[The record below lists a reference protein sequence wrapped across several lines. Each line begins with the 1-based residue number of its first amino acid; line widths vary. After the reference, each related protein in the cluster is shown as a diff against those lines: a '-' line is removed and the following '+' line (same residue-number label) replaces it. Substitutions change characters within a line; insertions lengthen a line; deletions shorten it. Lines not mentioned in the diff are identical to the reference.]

1 MSVTDVLPLLVVVLL
16 LIGASG
22 ADPDAMHVVF
32 EGARD
37 ADAVVAGGAT
47 DPIVVAGGT
56 VTVPANATVGSPVYV
71 IGGTAVVEGTVDAEV
86 TVLAGNLSVLDDA
99 AITGDLR
106 SFGGTTTVAARA
118 SVPRRTTVDVAP
130 RERTLAE
137 RLGFLAMQ
145 ALALAAL
152 AFLLARRAPDALA
165 TVGDA
170 MTGHALVSGVVGA
183 LAGVTLLVGFVA
195 MAFTVVLVPVSVL
208 GVVGELLVL
217 LYALAAAGARLG
229 RALPIDRPDVAA
241 AAGAALLVVALDLL
255 DAIPVVGALATLTV
269 VSVGFG
275 AVLVTYFGWQAF
287 EPADIPG

>member
-1 MSVTDVLPLLVVVLL
+1 MSVVDVLPLLVVVLL
-16 LIGASG
+16 LVGASG

-32 EGARD
+32 DGVRD
-37 ADAVVAGGAT
+37 ADDLAAGSAT
-47 DPIVVAGGT
+47 DPLVVAGGT
-56 VTVPANATVGSPVYV
+56 VTVPANATVDGPMYV
-71 IGGTAVVEGTVDAEV
+71 VAGTAVVAGTVDAEV
-86 TVLAGNLSVLDDA
+86 TVLAGNLSVVDGA

-106 SFGGTTTVAARA
+106 SFGGSTAVAAGA
-118 SVPRRTTVDVAP
+118 TVPRRTTVEVAP

-137 RLGFLAMQ
+137 RLGVLAMQ
-145 ALALAAL
+145 ALALAAI
-152 AFLLARRAPDALA
+152 AFVLARRAPDALA

-170 MTGHALVSGVVGA
+170 MTGHALVAGVVGA

-241 AAGAALLVVALDLL
+241 AVGAALLVVALDLL
-255 DAIPVVGALATLTV
+255 DAVPVVGALATLTV
-269 VSVGFG
+269 VCVGFG

-287 EPADIPG
+287 EPAEIPG